1 MLRQTGQ
8 LSSCACERTSRRLAP
23 EGMRRGAGRVG
34 PFSLVDMDAAF
45 AAPRSAKRLSAAI
58 PQIASLPEASPTFS
72 RHGGAEPCFAWMA
85 ALTRGELTAPDLL
98 RRPAPYSPP
107 AHVCTPERLEWAA
120 RV

>member
-1 MLRQTGQ
+1 MGKVHRGGVLRQTGQ

-45 AAPRSAKRLSAAI
+45 AAPRSAKGLSAAI

-72 RHGGAEPCFAWMA
+72 RHDGAMLRVMTKSCITYRGGAM
-85 ALTRGELTAPDLL
+85 LRMDGSPDEG
-98 RRPAPYSPP
+98 RAYGP
-107 AHVCTPERLEWAA
+107 
-120 RV
+120 